1 MASLL
6 VLDNVCHLICSRYK
20 ESPQRGYGWYLLH
33 TETVRLLI
41 CTVGFTMP
49 FHPFGEA
56 SRMYSK
62 YDEAQFHLR
71 LPHELHAKIK
81 QRAKMNNR
89 SLNSEIIAAI
99 EESLAKQNSASVY
112 IDDAERMAEQQSE
125 MVKKIVFDTLKTMY
139 SNNKKET

>member
-1 MASLL
+1 
-6 VLDNVCHLICSRYK
+6 
-20 ESPQRGYGWYLLH
+20 
-33 TETVRLLI
+33 
-41 CTVGFTMP
+41 
-49 FHPFGEA
+49 
-56 SRMYSK
+56 MYSK

-71 LPHELHAKIK
+71 LSNELHAKIK

-99 EESLAKQNSASVY
+99 EESLAKQSSASVY
-112 IDDAERMAEQQSE
+112 IDDAERIAEQQSE

>member
-1 MASLL
+1 
-6 VLDNVCHLICSRYK
+6 
-20 ESPQRGYGWYLLH
+20 
-33 TETVRLLI
+33 
-41 CTVGFTMP
+41 MP
-49 FHPFGEA
+49 FHPIGEA

-99 EESLAKQNSASVY
+99 EESLAKQSSASVY
-112 IDDAERMAEQQSE
+112 IDDAERIAEQQSE

>member
-1 MASLL
+1 M
-6 VLDNVCHLICSRYK
+6 
-20 ESPQRGYGWYLLH
+20 
-33 TETVRLLI
+33 
-41 CTVGFTMP
+41 
-49 FHPFGEA
+49 
-56 SRMYSK
+56 MYSK

-71 LPHELHAKIK
+71 LSNELHAKIK

-99 EESLAKQNSASVY
+99 EESLAKQSSASVY

>member
-1 MASLL
+1 
-6 VLDNVCHLICSRYK
+6 
-20 ESPQRGYGWYLLH
+20 
-33 TETVRLLI
+33 
-41 CTVGFTMP
+41 MP
-49 FHPFGEA
+49 FHPTGEA

-62 YDEAQFHLR
+62 YDEAQFHMR

-99 EESLAKQNSASVY
+99 EESLAKQSSASVY